1 MKLKLLTLIAVLFT
15 TGSLVAQDLEELL
28 KRDFD
33 AERRTIIAESI
44 RIPDGLETEFWKIYS
59 DMEQEMD
66 LLTDK
71 RIVNLKRF
79 ANNYENI
86 TDDIADDL
94 GLPVRTGE
102 RRQWSDHEAF
112 ANRGVPV
119 AWVHWRFDSDYHSA
133 SDVPDNIDPDLLVKT
148 TTVMLRSLLE
158 IE

>member
-44 RIPDGLETEFWKIYS
+44 RIPDGMETEFWKIYS

-71 RIVNLKRF
+71 RIVNLKRY

-94 GLPVRTGE
+94 ANTFLDIHME
-102 RRQWSDHEAF
+102 RFKVYKKYYKKMGKIMSKKEAARLF
-112 ANRGVPV
+112 QIIN
-119 AWVHWRFDSDYHSA
+119 HIKSKA
-133 SDVPDNIDPDLLVKT
+133 SNNSKLIIFL
-148 TTVMLRSLLE
+148 
-158 IE
+158 